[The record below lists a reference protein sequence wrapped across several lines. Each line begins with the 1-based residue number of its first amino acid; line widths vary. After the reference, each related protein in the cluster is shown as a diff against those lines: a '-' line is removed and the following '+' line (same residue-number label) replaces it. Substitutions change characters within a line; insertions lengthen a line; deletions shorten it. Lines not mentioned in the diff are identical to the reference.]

1 MCLEIIMVLIISYCT
16 FIDVV
21 FCIFAEAA
29 CST

>member
-1 MCLEIIMVLIISYCT
+1 MFGNYYGFVHQLLHNI
-16 FIDVV
+16 IDVV